1 MKESD
6 VKGSIGSKRI
16 LTIISMGK
24 VVLDPRAASQ
34 KRSVAA
40 TEGRWRPFTWNIQLT
55 SIWLPSLFTITF
67 IVLNNRPWFFMRVC
81 RLLLYLSAEIE
92 CFVFKELDD
101 AKRRYA
107 F

>member
-1 MKESD
+1 M
-6 VKGSIGSKRI
+6 
-16 LTIISMGK
+16 SMGK
-24 VVLDPRAASQ
+24 VVLDPQAASQ

-55 SIWLPSLFTITF
+55 NLCLPSLFTVAF
-67 IVLNNRPWFFMRVC
+67 IVSNNRAWFFMRVC
-81 RLLLYLSAEIE
+81 RWLLYLSAEME
-92 CFVFKELDD
+92 CFVLKELDD